1 MSMEYP
7 AVRTILQQRRQPADD
22 RRLAAML
29 RTAGNV
35 LDRDAVRDILPIVI
49 SVMPFAAVIGVTI
62 GQADAVPT
70 WAALLA
76 GPAMYAGSSQ
86 LAAITLLQGGAG
98 VTTVLMAVVI
108 INARLSL
115 YGALVEPHFRAQPG
129 WFRWLAPHFLV
140 DQTYA
145 ITAARDDLADPRRFR
160 RYWTTAG
167 IVLGTGWTSAMT
179 VAVLLG
185 PIIPADSPLTF
196 TASAVFVGLLVP
208 QLRERIARRP
218 AAIAAVVALVAAP
231 LPNGLGLLVGVA
243 AGITPTLVRPRSS
256 S

>member
-1 MSMEYP
+1 MT
-7 AVRTILQQRRQPADD
+7 RDD
-22 RRLAAML
+22 LAAPAILGRRARGMH
-29 RTAGNV
+29 GV
-35 LDRDAVRDILPIVI
+35 LDGDALRDILPIVL
-49 SVMPFAAVIGVTI
+49 SVLPFAAIIGVTV
-62 GQADAVPT
+62 GQSPAVPA
-70 WAALLA
+70 WAGLLA

-98 VTTVLMAVVI
+98 LFTVITTVVV

-115 YGALVEPHFRAQPG
+115 YGALVEPHFRSQPG

-140 DQTYA
+140 DQTYMIA
-145 ITAARDDLADPRRFR
+145 TARHDLDTHRRFR
-160 RYWTTAG
+160 RYWMTAG
-167 IVLGTGWTSAMT
+167 IVLGAGWTAAMT

-185 PIIPADSPLTF
+185 PVIPVDSPLTF
-196 TASAVFVGLLVP
+196 AATAVFVGLLVP

-218 AAIAAVVALVAAP
+218 AVIAGVVALVAAP

-243 AGITPTLVRPRSS
+243 AGITPTLLRPRSS